1 MRRLPFALA
10 GLFVAL
16 TLTRVAWFAADALH
30 AGPLGYL
37 FSVGMGAAVYASSY
51 WTRTQTTRRAA
62 LVSLALFVAAD
73 GYFNLTEV
81 VRSIDWYNVGTM
93 VQIAAVVYGLFPT
106 CAAALLGWLQS
117 SINRLP
123 PVAHKQGQIGQMRT
137 ILVQRV
143 IDRLTDG
150 TGVVQDAPEVSA
162 VVPQIET
169 GTVTRADLVRAYML
183 QHGVSRTTA
192 YRHVAEVRHDN

>member
-1 MRRLPFALA
+1 MRRIPFALA

-16 TLTRVAWFAADALH
+16 TLTRVAWFASDALH

-62 LVSLALFVAAD
+62 LVSLALFVASD

-81 VRSIDWYNVGTM
+81 VRSIEWYSVGPM

-169 GTVTRADLVRAYML
+169 GTLTRADLVRAYML

-192 YRHVAEVRHDN
+192 YRHVTEAQRDN